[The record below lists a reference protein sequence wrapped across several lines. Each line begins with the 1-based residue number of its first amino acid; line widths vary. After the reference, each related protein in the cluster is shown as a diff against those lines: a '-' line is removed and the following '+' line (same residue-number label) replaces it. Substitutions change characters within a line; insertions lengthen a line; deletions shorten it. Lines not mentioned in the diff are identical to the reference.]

1 MCQNGD
7 TGENAQSGGEKREM
21 KEGQNE
27 TGAALYLRLSK
38 EDGGGESASIG
49 NQRSLL
55 RRYANRHN
63 IAVYREY
70 ADDGYTGTDFE
81 RPAFRQMLCD
91 IERGKVHTVLTK
103 DLSRLGRDYIQTGYY
118 LEKYFPEHRVRYISL
133 LDGID
138 SARENGYDGD
148 IAPFRAVMNDMYA
161 KDISK
166 KIRSVKRDKQR
177 NGLFIGGKAPYGYRK
192 SETDKNRLLIDETAA
207 ETVRQIFA
215 WAAAGKR
222 CSEIARLLNEAQ
234 VPTPLQ
240 YAGLKPAASWAH
252 YSGCWQ
258 SERISFMLKNEV
270 YIGNMVQGRARKAG
284 YKSKKILKQPPE
296 QWIVAKGTHEAIVD
310 KKTFAAAQNMLRQHA
325 KTRMRKYDYLWKDLM
340 YCAVCGE
347 RLGAAARTL
356 KSGTVLYLACRGYRK
371 QPGKESCMPHMM
383 REEEVR
389 KSVIEYVKSLAEQ
402 CFGEKEWASS
412 VMRELYREE
421 AETEIRRLRRRLRH
435 TERLL
440 QRMYEDRAEGLM
452 STEDFRRLY
461 MRKKAEQRLAEQQL
475 QEYEMCVAER
485 SATMRTAEFW
495 QAAET
500 EKSIWYHL
508 LERIEITPEQQIQLY
523 FRFQKPP
530 FCV

>member
-1 MCQNGD
+1 MRQNGD
-7 TGENAQSGGEKREM
+7 AGTIAKPGSKAGTM
-21 KEGQNE
+21 KENKNE
-27 TGAALYLRLSK
+27 AGAALYLRLSK

-55 RRYANRHN
+55 RRYAQQHN

-177 NGLFIGGKAPYGYRK
+177 NGLFIGGKAPYGYRV

-258 SERISFMLKNEV
+258 PERISFMLKNEV

-284 YKSKKILKQPPE
+284 YKSKKILRQPSE

-310 KKTFAAAQNMLRQHA
+310 KKTFSAAQYMLQKHA
-325 KTRMRKYDYLWKDLM
+325 KTRTRKYDYLWKELM

-347 RLGAAARTL
+347 RLSAAAREL
-356 KSGTVLYLACRGYRK
+356 KSGTVLYLTCRSYRK
-371 QPGKESCMPHMM
+371 HRGKEPCLPHMV
-383 REEEVR
+383 RENEV
-389 KSVIEYVKSLAEQ
+389 KDSVMEYVKTLAEQ
-402 CFGEKEWASS
+402 CFGEKEWAVS

-421 AETEIRRLRRRLRH
+421 AETEILRLRRRIRH
-435 TERLL
+435 TELLL
-440 QRMYEDRAEGLM
+440 QRMYEDRAEGLV

-461 MRKKAEQRLAEQQL
+461 ARKKKEQRLAEQQL
-475 QEYEMCVAER
+475 QKYEMRDSER
-485 SATMRTAEFW
+485 STLPRTEEFW
-495 QAAET
+495 KAAET
-500 EKSIWYHL
+500 EKSNWYHL
-508 LERIEITPEQQIQLY
+508 LERIEITPEQQIHLY
-523 FRFQKPP
+523 FRFQKPS